1 MWGRPICAM
10 GFEPAD
16 SRWPPL
22 RLARLRFERESVGV
36 VCPQLSRSSNLRL
49 EVLW

>member
-10 GFEPAD
+10 GFEPELFQ
-16 SRWPPL
+16 WPPL
-22 RLARLRFERESVGV
+22 RLARLRREHESVGV
-36 VCPQLSRSSNLRL
+36 VCPQLSRSSSLRL